1 MKTNMNNTGK
11 TLLLLVL
18 FLGAFTKLSSQT
30 IFIKGKVVDESSK
43 PIEFATVILQSND
56 NTFQDVRLT
65 DTLGI
70 FDFDRKND
78 HDYIL
83 IIQHLSYDSDTLHIS
98 KDKEW
103 NETFTLA
110 EKSNKLGEVKII
122 TDQPIV
128 KMKNNTF
135 VYNAQLIQQR
145 KVIMNAYEMVKEIP
159 GITESING
167 LSFGE
172 ESFKIIINGE
182 ISSLSMEQIQS
193 MLKSI
198 PASNIQNIEV
208 MYNAPAK
215 YNTNG
220 VLVNVELIKKSHTVT
235 PISGEL
241 GASYLQSYY
250 PSSNQDISLSYQ
262 KNKLRVDLLTSSG
275 FGKSWGKS
283 IAFTRHTIKEEVNE
297 ISEANKYNS
306 KFFNINSRLG
316 INYAFDSISNFTLA
330 YYFQHNYNCD
340 NSNAETRYITQDDLS
355 LNSSNS
361 NKDNNTLHNIYAQY
375 NRKEFSIGMD
385 YTRYNNPNNQYYF
398 DEKGNTPQS
407 DLHKKSK
414 QDINKY
420 SVFVNHSFTI
430 FKNIK
435 LNYGAN
441 IELNKSDT
449 EIKYLTQ
456 ANVGENS
463 KEDGSNTFGKQ
474 TEYNGNAYFETDYT
488 INSKLFASFSAK
500 LEYFKSDYSNNG
512 IRTPLWNDWAFFPNA
527 SISYTPNNRH
537 NFQCTFSSNK
547 RYPTFWAT
555 TPQVTNLSPYSQIVG
570 NPELSPSRSYTG
582 RLIYSLKR
590 KYMLI
595 GIVQYTPDYFIQIP
609 HMAEDQLMT
618 IYRYENFDYRF
629 RVGLM
634 AVVPFKVGKI
644 LSSRLSLQGFRIH
657 EKLSPFYNSSFNNI
671 YFTGMVGLSNVVKF
685 TSDWLFQLDANYNSP
700 NRQGV
705 YRLGTSYDLSAR
717 IKWTL
722 NKNTSLVLGYNNILC
737 HQLPRPMEVEY
748 GNQYRWSRDYE
759 KSSVSLSLIWRFG
772 KYTDK
777 QYKIVDQGRLSK

>member
-1 MKTNMNNTGK
+1 MNNTSK
-11 TLLLLVL
+11 TLLLLV
-18 FLGAFTKLSSQT
+18 FILGAFTKLSSQT
-30 IFIKGKVVDESSK
+30 VFIKGKVVDENNN

-56 NTFQDVRLT
+56 YSFQDVRLT

-70 FDFDRKND
+70 FGFDKTNE

-83 IIQHLSYDSDTLHIS
+83 IIQHLSYDSDTLHIG

-103 NETFTLA
+103 NETFTLT

-122 TDQPIV
+122 ADQPIV
-128 KMKNNTF
+128 KMKDNAF
-135 VYNAQLIQQR
+135 IYNAQLIQQR
-145 KVIMNAYEMVKEIP
+145 KAIINAYEMVKEIP
-159 GITESING
+159 GVTESSKG

-182 ISSLSMEQIQS
+182 ISSLSMDQIQS

-220 VLVNVELIKKSHTVT
+220 VLINVELIKKSHTIA
-235 PISGEL
+235 PITGEL

-275 FGKSWGKS
+275 VGKSWGKS
-283 IAFTRHTIKEEVNE
+283 IAFTRHTIKEDVNE
-297 ISEANKYNS
+297 ISEANQYNS

-316 INYAFDSISNFTLA
+316 LNYAFDSISNFTLA
-330 YYFQHNYNCD
+330 YYFQYNHNRD
-340 NSNAETRYITQDDLS
+340 NSDAETRYITQDNLS
-355 LNSSNS
+355 LNSSNL

-375 NRKEFSIGMD
+375 TRKEFSIGMD
-385 YTRYNNPNNQYYF
+385 YTLYHNPNNQYYF

-407 DLHKKSK
+407 DLHKKSE
-414 QDINKY
+414 QDIYKY
-420 SVFVNHSFTI
+420 SVFVNHSLAL
-430 FKNIK
+430 FKSLK

-441 IELNKSDT
+441 IEFNKSDT
-449 EIKYLTQ
+449 EIKYLSQ
-456 ANVGENS
+456 VN
-463 KEDGSNTFGKQ
+463 KEDNPEKDGSNTFGKQ
-474 TEYNGNAYFETDYT
+474 TEYNGNVYFETDYT

-500 LEYFKSDYSNNG
+500 LEYFKSDYSDNG
-512 IRTPLWNDWAFFPNA
+512 VRSTLWNDWAFFPNA

-537 NFQCTFSSNK
+537 NFQFTFSSNK
-547 RYPTFWAT
+547 RYPSFWAT

-582 RLIYSLKR
+582 RLIYSLKH
-590 KYMLI
+590 KYLLI
-595 GIVQYTPDYFIQIP
+595 GIVQYAPDYFIQIP

-629 RVGLM
+629 RMGLM
-634 AVVPFKVGKI
+634 AVVPFKVGNI

-657 EKLSPFYNSSFNNI
+657 EKLSPFYNSSFSNI
-671 YFTGMVGLSNVVKF
+671 YFTGTVGLSNVVKL
-685 TSDWLFQLDANYNSP
+685 TSNWLFQLDANYNSP

-722 NKNTSLVLGYNNILC
+722 NKNTSLILGYNNILC
-737 HQLPRPMEVEY
+737 HQMPRPMEVEY

-759 KSSVSLSLIWRFG
+759 KSSLLLSFTWRFG
-772 KYTDK
+772 KYTDR
-777 QYKIVDQGRLSK
+777 QYKVVDQGRLSK

>member
-1 MKTNMNNTGK
+1 MNNTSK

-18 FLGAFTKLSSQT
+18 ILGAFTQLSSQNVL
-30 IFIKGKVVDESSK
+30 IKGKVVDENSK
-43 PIEFATVILQSND
+43 PIEFATAILQSND
-56 NTFQDVRLT
+56 YSFQDVRLT

-70 FDFDRKND
+70 FDFGKINN
-78 HDYIL
+78 HDYTL
-83 IIQHLSYDSDTLHIS
+83 IVQHLSYDSDTLHIS
-98 KDKEW
+98 KGKDW
-103 NETFTLA
+103 NEIITLT

-122 TDQPIV
+122 ADQPIV
-128 KMKNNTF
+128 KMKNNAF
-135 VYNAQLIQQR
+135 IYNAQLIQQK
-145 KVIMNAYEMVKEIP
+145 KVVMNAYEMVKEIP
-159 GITESING
+159 GVTESSNG

-172 ESFKIIINGE
+172 ESFKIIINNE
-182 ISSLSMEQIQS
+182 LSSLSMEQIQS

-208 MYNAPAK
+208 MFNAPAK
-215 YNTNG
+215 YKTNG
-220 VLVNVELIKKSHTVT
+220 VLVNVELTKKSHTLAPFT
-235 PISGEL
+235 GEF

-250 PSSNQDISLSYQ
+250 PSSNQNISLAYQ

-275 FGKSWGKS
+275 FGKGWGKS
-283 IAFTRHTIKEEVNE
+283 EAFTRHTIKGEVNE
-297 ISEANKYNS
+297 ISETNKYNS
-306 KFFNINSRLG
+306 KFSNINSRLG
-316 INYAFDSISNFTLA
+316 INYAFDSISNLTLA
-330 YYFQHNYNCD
+330 YYFQYNHNRD
-340 NSNAETRYITQDDLS
+340 NSIAETNYITQDNLS
-355 LNSSNS
+355 LNSNNLS
-361 NKDNNTLHNIYAQY
+361 KDNNTLHNIYVQY
-375 NRKEFSIGMD
+375 TRKEFSVGFD
-385 YTRYNNPNNQYYF
+385 YTLYNNPNNQYYS
-398 DEKGNTPQS
+398 DKKDNTPQS

-414 QDINKY
+414 QDISKY
-420 SVFVNHSFTI
+420 SAFINHSFTL
-430 FKNIK
+430 FEGLK

-441 IELNKSDT
+441 LELNKSDT
-449 EIKYLTQ
+449 EINYLDK
-456 ANVGENS
+456 ANDVENL
-463 KEDGSNTFGKQ
+463 KESDSNTFGKQ

-488 INSKLFASFSAK
+488 ISSKFFASFSAK

-512 IRTPLWNDWAFFPNA
+512 IQSTLWNDWAFFPNA
-527 SISYTPNNRH
+527 AITYAPNNRH
-537 NFQCTFSSNK
+537 NFQFTFSSSK
-547 RYPTFWAT
+547 RYPSFWAT

-634 AVVPFKVGKI
+634 AVIPFKVNNI

-657 EKLSPFYNSSFNNI
+657 EKLSPFYNSSFSNI
-671 YFTGMVGLSNVVKF
+671 YFTGTVSLSNVVKL
-685 TSDWLFQLDANYNSP
+685 TSNWLFQLDANYNSP

-705 YRLGTSYDLSAR
+705 YQLGASYDLSAR

-722 NKNTSLVLGYNNILC
+722 NKNTSIILGYDNILC
-737 HQLPRPMEVEY
+737 HQMPRPMEVEY
-748 GNQYRWSRDYE
+748 GNQYRWSRDHE
-759 KSSVSLSLIWRFG
+759 KSSLQLSVTWRFG

-777 QYKIVDQGRLSK
+777 QYKMVNQDRLSK